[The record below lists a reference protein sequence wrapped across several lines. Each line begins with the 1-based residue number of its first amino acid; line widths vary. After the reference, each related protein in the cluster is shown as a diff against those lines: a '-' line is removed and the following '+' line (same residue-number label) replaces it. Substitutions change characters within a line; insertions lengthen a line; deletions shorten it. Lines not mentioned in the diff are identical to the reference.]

1 MYLSFQVDDTD
12 RKMVVTVATVLGSF
26 SLLALLIC
34 AAVAIVLT

>member
-1 MYLSFQVDDTD
+1 MYLSFQVDDAD

-26 SLLALLIC
+26 SLLALRIG